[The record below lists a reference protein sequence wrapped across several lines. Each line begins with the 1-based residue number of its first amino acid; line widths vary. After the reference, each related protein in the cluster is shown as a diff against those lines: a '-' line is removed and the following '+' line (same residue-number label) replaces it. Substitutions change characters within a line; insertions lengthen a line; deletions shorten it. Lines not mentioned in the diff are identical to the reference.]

1 VILESLKLTILNITD
16 FKANSVIREN
26 IIMINGLSM
35 RALTIMS
42 TSVSNGRTS
51 KSEETKV
58 GKNI

>member
-1 VILESLKLTILNITD
+1 MTD

-35 RALTIMS
+35 RALIIMS
-42 TSVSNGRTS
+42 TSVSKGRTS